1 MNTRFDP
8 GRLGK
13 GAQQLLAISLVVL
26 VLAAVWALY
35 AGIAGKIASNDEA
48 ISERRVQ
55 LGRML
60 QIAEWEPGTN
70 DAADKQLDAVLQT
83 LFSPGDASA
92 VSMAEF
98 QARLKKHAAMAGAQI
113 VNVTERPVK
122 EELGFSWIGLQIA
135 VIGRF
140 DAVAR
145 FVAAVETATPYTTV
159 SSGRLSA
166 DPDLN
171 RATTPDAR
179 LDAQLEIYSPVRVP
193 TAGQQ

>member
-1 MNTRFDP
+1 MNARLDP

-13 GAQQLLAISLVVL
+13 GVQQLLAVFLVVL

-35 AGIAGKIASNDEA
+35 AGIASKIASNDAA

-60 QIAEWEPGTN
+60 QIAEWKPENGT
-70 DAADKQLDAVLQT
+70 AADKQLDTVLQT

-98 QARLKKHAAMAGAQI
+98 QARLKRHAARAGAQI

-122 EELGFSWIGLQIA
+122 QELGFSWIGLRIA
-135 VIGRF
+135 VIGRY
-140 DAVAR
+140 DSVAR
-145 FVAAVETATPYTTV
+145 FVAAVETGAPYTAV
-159 SSGRLSA
+159 FSGRITA
-166 DPDLN
+166 DPDPN
-171 RATTPDAR
+171 RVTTPDAR
-179 LDAQLEIYSPVRVP
+179 LDAQLEIYSPVR
-193 TAGQQ
+193 TAAPGQQ